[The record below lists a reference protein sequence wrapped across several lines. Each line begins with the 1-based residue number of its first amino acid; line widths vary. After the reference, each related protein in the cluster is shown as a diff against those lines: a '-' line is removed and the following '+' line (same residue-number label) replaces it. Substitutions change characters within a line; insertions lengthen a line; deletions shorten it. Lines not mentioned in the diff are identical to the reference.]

1 MASVMLE
8 VLQEVTDPYGPALPL
23 AEKIEGGHVPDNQ
36 LEAVPERWAARRS
49 KIVRPAHQDG
59 YHPYIPDPF
68 RSAALAVVGTNLVLD
83 FASREETEHDV
94 RALGH
99 HLLYADSVA
108 LSDPIPEI
116 FDESYFTLGESTE
129 AILNYRRT
137 RLANLARFLT
147 TIDSLVED
155 QTLAFVDAP
164 KYEVAYTASD
174 LQALGRNR
182 EVSDAVANLD
192 PAGKELA
199 ARAGEAIL
207 NQPEGTMPFR
217 PETDALFALNGILAE
232 LATST
237 VERGGWDLYLPQRA
251 MQPVLAYLTEKEYPA
266 AKTVSRTEQR
276 HSRFLGD
283 LLQVQL
289 PNLTDQIKPGDLV
302 AIRRDDAA
310 FADWRK
316 DLTAALRVLD
326 EKLAEQPALT
336 PADQLQTIQDD
347 LKGQPLAPAQKSA
360 TLKR

>member
-1 MASVMLE
+1 
-8 VLQEVTDPYGPALPL
+8 
-23 AEKIEGGHVPDNQ
+23 
-36 LEAVPERWAARRS
+36 
-49 KIVRPAHQDG
+49 
-59 YHPYIPDPF
+59 
-68 RSAALAVVGTNLVLD
+68 
-83 FASREETEHDV
+83 
-94 RALGH
+94 
-99 HLLYADSVA
+99 
-108 LSDPIPEI
+108 
-116 FDESYFTLGESTE
+116 
-129 AILNYRRT
+129 
-137 RLANLARFLT
+137 
-147 TIDSLVED
+147 
-155 QTLAFVDAP
+155 
-164 KYEVAYTASD
+164 
-174 LQALGRNR
+174 
-182 EVSDAVANLD
+182 
-192 PAGKELA
+192 
-199 ARAGEAIL
+199 
-207 NQPEGTMPFR
+207 MPFR
-217 PETDALFALNGILAE
+217 PETYALFTLNGILAE

-347 LKGQPLAPAQKSA
+347 LKGAARSRLRRSRPL
-360 TLKR
+360 